1 MNKLNNQAQ
10 SSLDQYS
17 KSSPELNFF
26 YKALGAVSWTRTPQH
41 QTLNAIAVTSSAG
54 ILPLK
59 F

>member
-17 KSSPELNFF
+17 KSSPELHFF
-26 YKALGAVSWTRTPQH
+26 YQALGAVIWARTPQH

-59 F
+59 I